1 MQYTV
6 SIRLI
11 EDGWYM
17 AKCDQIPSA
26 ITQGQTIEEAL
37 ENIKDAIQMVLES
50 EKELGIKRKQRKMQ
64 ISRHVVTV

>member
-6 SIRLI
+6 SIKMI

-17 AKCDQIPSA
+17 AKCDQIPAA
-26 ITQGQTIEEAL
+26 ITQGQTVEDAL
-37 ENIKDAIQMVLES
+37 ENIKDAIKMVLES
-50 EKELGIKRKQRKMQ
+50 EKELGIKRRQRNMA